1 MPVSGLQ
8 GCNLNTPSICI
19 LSKPRVSSYTFSTLR
34 HHHLEVVQKLTR
46 FERFTFSS
54 LRLCRRYLTFQR
66 KNLYFM
72 KILVTGGAGYIG
84 SVLVRQLLSK
94 GFAVRAFDSLKFGGD
109 ALYDVMLHP
118 NFEFMK
124 GDVRNADDVK
134 KALEGIDGIAHLASI
149 VGDPACKKFSE
160 EANETNWDGSVALF
174 EAAEKAGVKRF
185 VFASTCSNYG
195 KMSDPDSFVVET
207 SELNPVSLYAELKV
221 KFEKYILE
229 QRKDSKMCSTAL
241 RFSTVYGFSPRIRFD
256 LTVNEFTRNATIK
269 GEQEI
274 WGQQFWRPY
283 CHVDDLARSVVLV
296 LESPEEKVRASVFNV
311 GSTEENYSKG
321 MLIEEVCKVVPNVKV
336 NYVELNED
344 PRDYRVNFDKI
355 EKELGFTI
363 TKKVPDGIKEI
374 YSLLKTGIVTDSFG
388 QKFRNI

>member
-1 MPVSGLQ
+1 
-8 GCNLNTPSICI
+8 
-19 LSKPRVSSYTFSTLR
+19 
-34 HHHLEVVQKLTR
+34 
-46 FERFTFSS
+46 
-54 LRLCRRYLTFQR
+54 
-66 KNLYFM
+66 M
-72 KILVTGGAGYIG
+72 KVLVTGGAGYIG
-84 SVLVRQLLSK
+84 SVLVRQLLDK
-94 GFAVRAFDSLKFGGD
+94 GHQVRAFDSLKFGGD
-109 ALYDVMLHP
+109 ALYDVMLNP

-124 GDVRNADDVK
+124 GDVRNAEEVK
-134 KALEGIDGIAHLASI
+134 KALAGIDAVAHLAAI

-160 EANETNWDGSVALF
+160 EAMQTNWDGSVALF

-195 KMSDPDSFVVET
+195 KMADPDSFVVET

-221 KFEKYILE
+221 KFEKYLLVE
-229 QRKDSKMCSTAL
+229 RKNSRICSTAL

-256 LTVNEFTRNATIK
+256 LTVNEFTRNATIT

-274 WGQQFWRPY
+274 WGAQFWRPY

-296 LESPEEKVRASVFNV
+296 IESPEEKVRANVFNV
-311 GSTEENYSKG
+311 GSTDENYSKG

-355 EKELGFTI
+355 TNELGFSI

-374 YSLLKTGIVTDSFG
+374 YSLLSTGVVTDSYG